1 MANYNENLKEHG
13 FNWPVVIKNGNGHA
27 NLDYFYGP
35 YDDLSEVPDK
45 MRVPGFTCA
54 IMENGAPVEYWWTG
68 TGWEPKGLP
77 KDTYVKFK
85 GVKDSLD
92 ALNDTV
98 ADMGD
103 MYLVPVRGS
112 SGVISEYKEY
122 IRVEGRWE
130 MLGSRA
136 AGVSG
141 TLSFVNADSRVTTL
155 NANGKEV
162 VTDSY
167 NGTQN
172 VTLDLDMSKYLGKA
186 EAGETYLTKNAASET
201 YLTKN
206 EAGDTYLTKDLAGS
220 TYVTKSE
227 AANITNAIVNGKVGD
242 GKLTLKS
249 SDGTESTL
257 FTANQSKA
265 STLDLSGLATKTEVA
280 SSISEAVTAV
290 AMGDNLLALD
300 SNGNIVKRNRVN
312 GEISDAVINITVRDG
327 DTVYFGNHFKFD
339 ASKNAIFW
347 RQLTIGPYY
356 KANNLALVIR
366 YDKDSGVSALYN
378 PGGRAVTL
386 EKEAGKN
393 GWYTVWHHMGTR
405 SYTVSYIG
413 CGVSAGTASYG
424 GGKITYYEQSFC
436 TVQQKNIDSMLITTG
451 NNETTDDALW
461 FELSFYD
468 LRSYAE

>member
-1 MANYNENLKEHG
+1 MANYNDKLGELG
-13 FNWPVVIKNGNGHA
+13 FNWPVVIKNGNPHA

-35 YDDLSEVPDK
+35 YDDLSEVPEK
-45 MRVPGFTCA
+45 MRVYGFTCA

-85 GVKDSLD
+85 GVKETLD
-92 ALNDTV
+92 ALNETE

-103 MYLVPVRGS
+103 MYIVPVKGS
-112 SGVISEYKEY
+112 SGTISEYKEY

-141 TLSFVNADSRVTTL
+141 TLSFVNADGRATTL

-172 VTLDLDMSKYLGKA
+172 VTLDLDMSEYLSKA
-186 EAGETYLTKNAASET
+186 
-201 YLTKN
+201 
-206 EAGDTYLTKDLAGS
+206 EAGDTYLTKNAAGK
-220 TYVTKSE
+220 YVTSDTV
-227 AANITNAIVNGKVGD
+227 ANITNSIVNGKVGD
-242 GKLTLKS
+242 GALTLKTP
-249 SDGTESTL
+249 DGSESTL

-265 STLDLSGLATKTEVA
+265 STLDLSGLATKDGVA
-280 SSISEAVTAV
+280 SAVSEAVA
-290 AMGDNLLALD
+290 AADMGDNLLALNSD
-300 SNGNIVKRNRVN
+300 RKLVTRNRVD
-312 GEISDAVINITVRDG
+312 GELSDAEIGIRIGSGGTI
-327 DTVYFGNHFKFD
+327 YFGNQFKID
-339 ASKNAIFW
+339 TSKNAIFW
-347 RQLTIGPYY
+347 RQLTNGPYY
-356 KANNLALVIR
+356 RANNLVLVIR
-366 YDKDSGVSALYN
+366 YDKDSGASALYN
-378 PGGRAVTL
+378 PNGRAVTIT
-386 EKEAGKN
+386 KESGKY
-393 GWYTVWHHMGTR
+393 GWYTVWHHMGTKD
-405 SYTVSYIG
+405 YTVSYIG
-413 CGVSAGTASYG
+413 CGVSAGTASLD

-436 TVQQKNIDSMLITTG
+436 TVQSKDINSMLITTG

-468 LRSYAE
+468 LRTYDD